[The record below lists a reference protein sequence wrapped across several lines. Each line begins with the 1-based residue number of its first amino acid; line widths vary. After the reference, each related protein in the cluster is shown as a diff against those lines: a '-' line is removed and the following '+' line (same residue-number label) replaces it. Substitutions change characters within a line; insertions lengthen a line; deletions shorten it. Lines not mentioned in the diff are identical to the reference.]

1 MQHNT
6 TIGFKMI
13 NMTDYKVYGT
23 KGNEIVSGKTW
34 KEAKQ
39 KVKVGKILQI
49 DTLDDANTI
58 SKLFWGN

>member
-1 MQHNT
+1 
-6 TIGFKMI
+6 MI